1 MKDRIRRVLKEELT
15 STDKS
20 DIKKIFNVE
29 FEKKLK
35 SSEFKTAVEDIV
47 RKQVKNDKKTEKEIA
62 TITQKVLVKL
72 YKTFWTRRSF
82 WSNNLESI

>member
-1 MKDRIRRVLKEELT
+1 MNSIRKILQEEISAADKKE
-15 STDKS
+15 
-20 DIKKIFNVE
+20 IKGIFDTE

-35 SSEFKTAVEDIV
+35 SSEFKKAVEDIV
-47 RKQVKNDKKTEKEIA
+47 RKQVKDDKKTEKEIA

-82 WSNNLESI
+82 WSNNLENI

>member
-1 MKDRIRRVLKEELT
+1 MKNTIRKILKEELT
-15 STDKS
+15 LSDKAE
-20 DIKKIFNVE
+20 IKKIFKKE

-35 SSEFKTAVEDIV
+35 TQEFKDVVTDIV
-47 RKQVKNDKKTEKEIA
+47 RTQVKSDKKTEKEIA

-82 WSNNLESI
+82 WSNNLENI

>member
-1 MKDRIRRVLKEELT
+1 MKDTIRKILREELT
-15 STDKS
+15 ATDKS
-20 DIKKIFNVE
+20 EIKGIFKTE

-35 SSEFKTAVEDIV
+35 SSDLKDAVQDIV
-47 RKQVKNDKKTEKEIA
+47 TKQIGSDKKTQKEIA

-82 WSNNLESI
+82 WSDNLENV